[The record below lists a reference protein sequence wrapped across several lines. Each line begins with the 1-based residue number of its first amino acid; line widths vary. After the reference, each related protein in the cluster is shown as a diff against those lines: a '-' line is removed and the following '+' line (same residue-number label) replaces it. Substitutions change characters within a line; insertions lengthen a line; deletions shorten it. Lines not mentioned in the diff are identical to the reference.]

1 MQVKEYYTHWDVGM
15 KAIHDLLH
23 TEPIKSLPHE
33 GKMVIVEWFWDTVDL
48 MLPKYRDYVI
58 DMMQQQAAEKFLE
71 GMEVQR
77 ELDNR

>member
-1 MQVKEYYTHWDVGM
+1 
-15 KAIHDLLH
+15 
-23 TEPIKSLPHE
+23 
-33 GKMVIVEWFWDTVDL
+33 MVIVEWFWDTVDL